1 MIIFDAERGEY
12 IDSDTGEVIEE
23 RVVDQGPEWRIYD
36 HEDRE
41 RERTG
46 SRLTLT
52 VHDQGLSTRIGH
64 DKVKDRIKLMKM
76 QRLQSKVR
84 VSSRDKKIITYLR
97 MVNGEAAKLGLP
109 EHVRETAAAIIRRLF
124 ARPFPIKIRSHVLLA
139 AVLYYSCEINNVPKH
154 LQEFRVRY
162 AISSRREL
170 WKALTVV
177 KESIPEF
184 RPKMKPTEYIP
195 KVIDKL
201 NLPPIIG
208 AKAAELIDFM
218 YRNNL
223 TGGKSYISLSAA
235 AVYVISTLMDMKRT
249 QKEIADSLNITDV
262 TIRNRYKEI
271 VEVLGPIRYICKSC
285 GFELFVFKKVGQD
298 FYGVRT
304 PTEIKS
310 MYGGKC
316 FRCGHELG
324 EPSIPSITGKLEVLM

>member
-12 IDSDTGEVIEE
+12 IDTDTGEVLED

-46 SRLTLT
+46 SALTLK
-52 VHDQGLSTRIGH
+52 VHDQGLSTRIGS

-76 QRLQSKVR
+76 QRLQNKVR
-84 VSSRDKKIITYLR
+84 VSSKDKKMVTYLR
-97 MVNGEAAKLGLP
+97 MLNGEAAKLGLP
-109 EHVRETAAAIIRRLF
+109 EHVRETAAAIIRKLF
-124 ARPFPIKIRSHVLLA
+124 AKPFSIKIRSHVLLA
-139 AVLYYSCEINNVPKH
+139 AVLYYSCKVNNVPRH
-154 LQEFRVRY
+154 SQEFKVRY
-162 AISSRREL
+162 TISSREF
-170 WKALTVV
+170 WKALTLV

-184 RPKMKPTEYIP
+184 RPKIKPTEYIP
-195 KVIDKL
+195 KIIDKL
-201 NLPPIIG
+201 NLPLLIG
-208 AKAAELIDFM
+208 TKAAELIDFM
-218 YRNNL
+218 YKNGL
-223 TGGKSYISLSAA
+223 ASGKSYISLSAA
-235 AVYVISTLMDMKRT
+235 AVYVISSLMDMKKT
-249 QKEIADSLNITDV
+249 QKEIADSLNITEA

-271 VEVLGPIRYICKSC
+271 VEVLGPIRYTCKSC
-285 GFELFVFKKVGQD
+285 GYELFIFKKVGQD

-324 EPSIPSITGKLEVLM
+324 EPFITGKLEVVM

>member
-97 MVNGEAAKLGLP
+97 MANGEAAKLGLP

-124 ARPFPIKIRSHVLLA
+124 VRPFPIKIRSHVLLA

-184 RPKMKPTEYIP
+184 RPKIKPIEYIP
-195 KVIDKL
+195 KIIDKL
-201 NLPPIIG
+201 KLPPVIG
-208 AKAAELIDFM
+208 TKVAELVEFM
-218 YRNNL
+218 HSNGL
-223 TGGKSYISLSAA
+223 ASGKSYISLSAA
-235 AVYVISTLMDMKRT
+235 AVYVISSLMDMKRT
-249 QKEIADSLNITDV
+249 QKEIADSLNITEA

-285 GFELFVFKKVGQD
+285 GSELFTFKKVGQD

-324 EPSIPSITGKLEVLM
+324 EPSITGKLEVVM